1 MTKITNPCIPL
12 VMTVAGGSL
21 TAGTILTITGEPLHR
36 CIRFNVSLVCGPQP
50 DKADIAF
57 QLNPRFD
64 VEWVVRNSK
73 VKKQWGT
80 EEATATT
87 AFPFHDLE
95 PFQLEIFVSPSSYL
109 VAINGQHYCEYTHR
123 VPFSEVDTLQVQ
135 GDLRLKLVEFKHT
148 DHYPIQPA
156 PNLLN
161 IINPSLPFFSILNG
175 AFELGNEIQF
185 HGKVKPQPNR
195 FHLNLQHGCQVYPH
209 PDIALH
215 INPRFEY
222 GNRSVVLNSFY
233 DNSWGQEQVIGA
245 NNPFKPNSD
254 FVLGIRQEAT
264 HFQILVNGVR
274 LTNFNYRILAS
285 LIDSVVIDGD
295 VTISKVVV
303 I

>member
-1 MTKITNPCIPL
+1 M
-12 VMTVAGGSL
+12 
-21 TAGTILTITGEPLHR
+21 
-36 CIRFNVSLVCGPQP
+36 
-50 DKADIAF
+50 
-57 QLNPRFD
+57 
-64 VEWVVRNSK
+64 
-73 VKKQWGT
+73 
-80 EEATATT
+80 
-87 AFPFHDLE
+87 
-95 PFQLEIFVSPSSYL
+95 
-109 VAINGQHYCEYTHR
+109 
-123 VPFSEVDTLQVQ
+123 
-135 GDLRLKLVEFKHT
+135 
-148 DHYPIQPA
+148 
-156 PNLLN
+156 
-161 IINPSLPFFSILNG
+161 
-175 AFELGNEIQF
+175 
-185 HGKVKPQPNR
+185 
-195 FHLNLQHGCQVYPH
+195 QHGCQVYPH